1 MSRNFSKPLF
11 KFVRIKFFEFR
22 KFRKTAEQIKDLME
36 NKRKKYPFMSR

>member
-11 KFVRIKFFEFR
+11 KFVRIKFFE
-22 KFRKTAEQIKDLME
+22 FRKTAEQIKDLME